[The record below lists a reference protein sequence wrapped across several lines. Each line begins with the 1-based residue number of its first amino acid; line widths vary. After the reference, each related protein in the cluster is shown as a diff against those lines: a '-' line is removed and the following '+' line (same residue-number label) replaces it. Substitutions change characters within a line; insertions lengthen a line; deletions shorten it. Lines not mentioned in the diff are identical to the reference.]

1 MTTGGGAPVKI
12 SGPKLVTLHRLSLG
26 SLPSSGLLQE
36 LVELRAVGS
45 KPRVTAGTLRVDG
58 DTLIVSC
65 DVDSPDGSL
74 SDIAREDLSRL
85 QLEGRCKDGATFS
98 ARNAAVRSWKKRE
111 ERVCRVELTY
121 DDWAIRWPAARPL
134 LWAGITDAALPSSN
148 GNLDLVAERGPT
160 SRHRTGDSAQPAL
173 RPGHRTTAGE
183 GTGSWRHYCLEG
195 PSYTYYL
202 VHCAHRGETRWI
214 LALDPRDATT
224 LDRDVLRRDLTCI
237 AFCFGQPFHVGVLHG
252 LDGDGGRAGLFRM
265 GVEAR
270 LPGRQ
275 RERPPVPLRGDDAP
289 WPVALFTVLSSH
301 VARDDA
307 QSGALAA
314 AVTRFVEAIHETST
328 EGAALKLL
336 HGASMAAR
344 SVLGDE
350 ALQAADRQRW
360 NDWFAQHRGRIEAR
374 KGPALSAELL
384 ASLQRAEQGRASALI
399 RAAFAKVRLAP
410 LDEIDA
416 ALSSAEAYLL
426 GEDKA
431 RPDGRSAAILQAVL
445 VALVAKAV
453 GYKGPICA
461 WERSPSEPS
470 DAPSRPWWPA
480 ERSAGKRIK
489 RFVAPA
495 RARQMPRDMRDS
507 WPFFVEPKVPIQG
520 PIAAIASF
528 AEGLEAKANGL
539 VTASVKP
546 VAPAPGEL
554 ATFEFVLAP
563 VGKPKARILLLKIHE
578 TLSGAIKI
586 EDWSNRERTF
596 TRESKI
602 ASFVTDLA
610 HSDETRQLVEGL
622 MLAAREPPEP

>member
-1 MTTGGGAPVKI
+1 MSTGGGAPVKI
-12 SGPKLVTLHRLSLG
+12 SGQKLVALHRLSLG

-36 LVELRAVGS
+36 LVELRVVGS
-45 KPRVTAGTLRVDG
+45 TSRVTAGTLRVDG
-58 DTLIVSC
+58 DTLIVAC

-74 SDIAREDLSRL
+74 SDMAREDLSRL

-98 ARNAAVRSWKKRE
+98 ACNAAVRSWKKRE

-121 DDWAIRWPAARPL
+121 DDWAIHWPATRPL

-160 SRHRTGDSAQPAL
+160 SRHRISEPAQSAL

-183 GTGSWRHYCLEG
+183 GTSSWAHYCLEG

-202 VHCAHRGETRWI
+202 VHCAHRGETRWL
-214 LALDPRDATT
+214 LALDPREATT
-224 LDRDVLRRDLTCI
+224 LDRDVLRRDLTSI

-252 LDGDGGRAGLFRM
+252 VDEDGGRAGLFRM
-265 GVEAR
+265 DVEAH

-275 RERPPVPLRGDDAP
+275 RERPPVPLRGDEAP
-289 WPVALFTVLSSH
+289 WPVALFTALSSRI
-301 VARDDA
+301 ARED
-307 QSGALAA
+307 ALAA

-344 SVLGDE
+344 SVLGDK
-350 ALQAADRQRW
+350 ALQTADKQRW
-360 NDWFAQHRGRIEAR
+360 NRWFAQHRGMLAAR

-399 RAAFAKVRLAP
+399 RAAFAEVRLTP

-426 GEDKA
+426 GEDTKA
-431 RPDGRSAAILQAVL
+431 RPDGRIAAILQTVL

-461 WERSPSEPS
+461 WERSPAEPS

-480 ERSAGKRIK
+480 ERSAGERIK
-489 RFVAPA
+489 RFVAHA
-495 RARQMPRDMRDS
+495 RARKMPRDLRES
-507 WPFFVEPKVPIQG
+507 WPFFVERKVPIQG

-528 AEGLEAKANGL
+528 AEGLEARANGL

-563 VGKPKARILLLKIHE
+563 VGKPKARVLLLKIHE
-578 TLSGAIKI
+578 TSSGATKI
-586 EDWSNRERTF
+586 EDWSNKVRTF
-596 TRESKI
+596 TGESK
-602 ASFVTDLA
+602 LA
-610 HSDETRQLVEGL
+610 RFLTKLARSDETRQLVEGL